1 MMINTA
7 FIPPNPK
14 KVLRDMPKCNLHTHL
29 EGSVHP
35 ETFLL
40 LADRQKIKLP
50 FLKNQILDYLQV
62 SGDEKTL
69 VDYLNKIMINYQV
82 LKDYHA
88 LKMVAYEAAEDAHKD
103 GVIYI
108 ELRAGPLTHS
118 HDDLPIEACI
128 EAMLEGLEEA
138 QSKFG
143 IITGLILSGLRNH
156 ETNKNIKLAKIA
168 KIYQDKGVVGFD
180 LAGDEAGYSAEL
192 HQEAFTIIRDSD
204 LGITVHAGEAAGYE
218 NVQYAINNI
227 NASRIGHGVKSIK
240 SKSTMELLKKKK
252 VLLEICPTSNI
263 HTGTVDSIESHPVK
277 EFFDFGIEIS
287 IGDDDPITSRTRVS
301 NELTLIQNTFGFSNN
316 DLLKIQ
322 LSSIDQSFLR
332 DDIIKHQLKEKIQE
346 FEHYL

>member
-1 MMINTA
+1 
-7 FIPPNPK
+7 
-14 KVLRDMPKCNLHTHL
+14 
-29 EGSVHP
+29 
-35 ETFLL
+35 
-40 LADRQKIKLP
+40 
-50 FLKNQILDYLQV
+50 
-62 SGDEKTL
+62 
-69 VDYLNKIMINYQV
+69 
-82 LKDYHA
+82 
-88 LKMVAYEAAEDAHKD
+88 
-103 GVIYI
+103 
-108 ELRAGPLTHS
+108 
-118 HDDLPIEACI
+118 
-128 EAMLEGLEEA
+128 MLEGLEEA
-138 QSKFG
+138 QTKFG

-156 ETNKNIKLAKIA
+156 ETNKNILLAKIA
-168 KIYQDKGVVGFD
+168 KKYQDKGVVGFD

-192 HQEAFTIIRDSD
+192 HQEAFKIIRDSD

-227 NASRIGHGVKSIK
+227 NASRIGHGVKSFE
-240 SKSTMELLKKKK
+240 SKSTMELLKEKKI
-252 VLLEICPTSNI
+252 LLEICPTSNI
-263 HTGTVDSIESHPVK
+263 HTGTVESIESHPVK